1 MNLVFGSE
9 VALLGFWEYMF
20 RILFRVYSAEFYG
33 FFQKELT
40 LYRNKYREKEE
51 GRPYSFIRLVDKF
64 II

>member
-51 GRPYSFIRLVDKF
+51 GRPYSFI
-64 II
+64 